1 MSTTIV
7 TQILTHPGQAHRD
20 EFLACC
26 LFIASPAGSHV
37 TSILR
42 KDVEAWHLTTSE
54 LLVLDQGG
62 SYDQKLH
69 NLDHHQF
76 DRKAAA
82 TCSIT
87 QVLELIPDMDVQLA
101 RKIWP
106 WLEFSEYL
114 DSKGPAATACQFRID
129 PGSMHKLQ
137 SPVENYILREFQ
149 NRTRIRHTDDLFKLM
164 DSIGTSLL
172 LHYYKTDL
180 RLRYLQS
187 ELVFHPM
194 SCEAGDYQVADVRAI
209 RPEDQP
215 LLGLELHLQE
225 HAGDCP
231 VTLSLDDRG
240 DGLCLYRRN
249 DDVRIDF
256 SLIEHEPD
264 VRFAHKNGFIAKLS
278 PEADWKSLLIKSHS
292 NLRK

>member
-1 MSTTIV
+1 MVAV
-7 TQILTHPGQAHRD
+7 TQILTHPGAAHRD

-26 LFIASPAGSHV
+26 LFIASPAGNRV

-42 KDVEAWHLTTSE
+42 KDVKAEHLTTPNV
-54 LLVLDQGG
+54 LVLDQGG
-62 SYDQKLH
+62 SYDLELH

-82 TCSIT
+82 SCSIT
-87 QVLELIPDMDVQLA
+87 QVLELMADMDVQLA

-129 PGSMHKLQ
+129 PDSMHKLQ

-149 NRTRIRHTDDLFKLM
+149 NRTRIRYTEDLFKLM
-164 DSIGTSLL
+164 SDIGTSLL
-172 LHYYKTDL
+172 MHYYRTEL
-180 RLRYLQS
+180 RLRDLQS
-187 ELVFHPM
+187 ELVFHSVP
-194 SCEAGDYQVADVRAI
+194 CDAGDYQVADVRVI

-215 LLGLELHLQE
+215 LLGLEIYLQDYD
-225 HAGDCP
+225 GDCP
-231 VTLSLDDRG
+231 VTVSQDDRNY
-240 DGLCLYRRN
+240 GLCLYRRN

-264 VRFAHKNGFIAKLS
+264 VRFAHKNGFIAKLK
-278 PEADWKSLLIKSHS
+278 PGADWKSLLIKSHS
-292 NLRK
+292 NPRK